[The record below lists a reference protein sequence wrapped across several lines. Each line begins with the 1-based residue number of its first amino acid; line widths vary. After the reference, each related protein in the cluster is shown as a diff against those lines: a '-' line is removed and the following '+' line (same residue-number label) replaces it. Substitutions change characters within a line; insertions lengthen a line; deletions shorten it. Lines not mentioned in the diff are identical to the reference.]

1 VLEYWSGGTE
11 TQPGTPVLQY
21 SNTPVF
27 MIYGVGTDLVNIPR
41 MAAVIARWGDRFT
54 GRVFSPHEIEVCARR
69 ARPASAY
76 AIRFAAKEAF
86 SKAMGMGM
94 KGGLS
99 WREIEVFND
108 PRGRPGLRIYG
119 RSREI
124 CSQKGIGPIHLSLS
138 DEGDYGSAVVV
149 LEKIHET
156 GHGL

>member
-1 VLEYWSGGTE
+1 
-11 TQPGTPVLQY
+11 
-21 SNTPVF
+21 
-27 MIYGVGTDLVNIPR
+27 MIYGVGTDLVKIPR

-54 GRVFSPHEIEVCARR
+54 ERVFSPHEIEACKRR

-108 PRGRPGLRIYG
+108 PRGKPGLRIHG
-119 RSREI
+119 RSLDI
-124 CSQKGIGPIHLSLS
+124 CTKKGIGPIHLSLS

-149 LEKIHET
+149 LEKIDET
-156 GHGL
+156 GCGL

>member
-1 VLEYWSGGTE
+1 
-11 TQPGTPVLQY
+11 
-21 SNTPVF
+21 
-27 MIYGVGTDLVNIPR
+27 MIYGVGIDLVNIPR
-41 MAAVIARWGDRFT
+41 MAGVIARWGDRFT
-54 GRVFSPHEIEVCARR
+54 ERVFSPHEIEACTRR

-108 PRGRPGLRIYG
+108 PKGKPGLRIHG
-119 RSREI
+119 RSLDI
-124 CSQKGIGPIHLSLS
+124 CVKKGIGPIHLSLS

-149 LEKIHET
+149 LEKSDET
-156 GHGL
+156 GYGL

>member
-1 VLEYWSGGTE
+1 
-11 TQPGTPVLQY
+11 
-21 SNTPVF
+21 
-27 MIYGVGTDLVNIPR
+27 MIYGIGIDLVNIPR

-54 GRVFSPHEIEVCARR
+54 GRVFSPHEIEVCRRR

-108 PRGRPGLRIYG
+108 PGGRPGLRIYG
-119 RSREI
+119 RSLEI
-124 CSQKGIGPIHLSLS
+124 CSQKGIGPIHLSLT
-138 DEGDYGSAVVV
+138 DEGDYGSAFVV
-149 LEKIHET
+149 LEKIDET